1 MEDCI
6 FCKIVNKEIPAEIIL
21 EDEQVLA
28 FHDIN
33 PQAPVHILIIPK
45 EHFSSLNEIPE
56 NKKELLSRILL
67 QARQIAKKMGIAEK
81 GYRIVLNTARDS
93 GQDVFH
99 IHFHLLGGRR
109 MTWPPG

>member
-1 MEDCI
+1 MEYCI
-6 FCKIVNKEIPAEIIL
+6 FCKIVDKEIPAKTVMEDEEII
-21 EDEQVLA
+21 A

-56 NKKELLSRILL
+56 SKKDLLSRILL
-67 QARQIAKKMGIAEK
+67 RARQIAKNMGIAEK